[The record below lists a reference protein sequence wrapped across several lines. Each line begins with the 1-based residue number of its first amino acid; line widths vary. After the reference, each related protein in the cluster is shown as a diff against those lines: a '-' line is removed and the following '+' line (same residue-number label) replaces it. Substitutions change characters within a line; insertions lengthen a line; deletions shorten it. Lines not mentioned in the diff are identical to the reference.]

1 MLRRR
6 VPGGCKDGRMPELL
20 VIGIGPGHPDQITV
34 QAVEALNRADVLFLV
49 DKGSDKRELIAM
61 REEICRRHIRD
72 PQGYRTVEL
81 DDPPRN
87 RKPADAAAYEGVVQ
101 DWHEA
106 RAERF
111 EAAFAAHLAP
121 GEVGA
126 LLVWGDPALYDSTL
140 RVFDRIA
147 AHGTIVLDVTVIPG
161 VTSINALTAGHRIPL
176 NRIGEPI
183 HITTGRRIAGG
194 LPTGLDSAVVMLD
207 AGFTAAQLTDPDLY
221 VYWGAYVSTDD
232 EVLIAG
238 PLGEVGERIAA
249 TKEQLRAQHGWIMD
263 TYLLVRSRSA
273 E

>member
-1 MLRRR
+1 
-6 VPGGCKDGRMPELL
+6 MPEVL

-49 DKGSDKRELIAM
+49 DKGAEKRELIAM

-72 PQGYRTVEL
+72 PQGYRTVEIA
-81 DDPPRN
+81 DPPRDRN
-87 RKPADAAAYEGVVQ
+87 PADAAAYHGVVA
-101 DWHEA
+101 DWHQA

-111 EAAFAAHLAP
+111 EAAFAEHLAP

-147 AHGTIVLDVTVIPG
+147 LPLDVTVIPG

-194 LPTGLDSAVVMLD
+194 LPDGLDSAVVMLD
-207 AGFTAAQLTDPDLY
+207 AGFTAAQLSDPDLY
-221 VYWGAYVSTDD
+221 VYWGAYVSTSD

-238 PLGEVGERIAA
+238 PLAEVAGHIAA
-249 TKEQLRAQHGWIMD
+249 TKEKLRAEHGWIMD
-263 TYLLVRSRSA
+263 TYLLVRRTS
-273 E
+273 